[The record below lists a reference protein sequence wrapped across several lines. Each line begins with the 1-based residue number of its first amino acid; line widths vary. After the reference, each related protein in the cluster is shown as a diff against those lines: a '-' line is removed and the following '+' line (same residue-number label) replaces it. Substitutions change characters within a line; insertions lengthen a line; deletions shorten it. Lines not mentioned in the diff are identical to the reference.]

1 MRKLIGGRGERLTGL
16 ANHTSQQR
24 RRGRASRRLLRRVMM
39 CTASR
44 QGYKN
49 RERQSNTDNSLRAAH
64 PDKDAIT
71 PPSVVLRLTGSRQGN
86 RGPPLPPPLIGCL
99 CWLRHTGLA
108 GPGESA
114 PRAGR
119 WRRLLSCHSAAERQ
133 PLAWSPPPRR
143 ALGDCWMGG
152 GTSGEGETEMLECNK
167 VDVHAWFQ
175 CSPESTE
182 ACLGLSAVTPVFCWQ
197 LSSSLPLVLLESL
210 YPSCGAQ
217 RERLFKKSLHWVNIT
232 VLLGRLQCMKWLV

>member
-1 MRKLIGGRGERLTGL
+1 
-16 ANHTSQQR
+16 
-24 RRGRASRRLLRRVMM
+24 M

-64 PDKDAIT
+64 PGRDAIT

-108 GPGESA
+108 GPGGPA

-119 WRRLLSCHSAAERQ
+119 WRRLLSCRSAAERQ
-133 PLAWSPPPRR
+133 PLAWSPPPLR

-152 GTSGEGETEMLECNK
+152 TSSAEGESDKLG
-167 VDVHAWFQ
+167 VRQRDVGCDVTADVSEEKG
-175 CSPESTE
+175 SP
-182 ACLGLSAVTPVFCWQ
+182 AVIPVFCWQ
-197 LSSSLPLVLLESL
+197 LASSLPLILLESL
-210 YPSCGAQ
+210 YPSCDEHTQ
-217 RERLFKKSLHWVNIT
+217 RPLK
-232 VLLGRLQCMKWLV
+232 